1 MLFRYFVRE
10 WRVFVG
16 SHSSRVREKQKQE
29 KCWRC
34 KARVDDVET
43 KPARSLAQVRD
54 EIAKD
59 VREEKRV
66 SGLANLASE
75 IEEQLGDGATLTEVA
90 EELDLD
96 LASVGPVLADG
107 RLADDPRQSIPE
119 VLRPAL
125 ATAFQMDEEE
135 PEIAPVESG
144 RTYLVYEASNITPA
158 AAAPFAEIEEAV
170 EARWRAAQGMK
181 AARAAADRVIA
192 RLGKGDSM
200 AEALAAEERRVPPAQ
215 SVNMTREELARQ
227 RDQRIPPPLAL
238 LFSMAKNTT
247 KKLDAGGNM
256 GFFIVRLNDIE
267 MDDIAEDDPLIG
279 QAKRQMGPL
288 IGEEYVEQF
297 GQAMQQE
304 LGVSRNASAIEA
316 VRKQLAGN

>member
-1 MLFRYFVRE
+1 M
-10 WRVFVG
+10 
-16 SHSSRVREKQKQE
+16 
-29 KCWRC
+29 
-34 KARVDDVET
+34 
-43 KPARSLAQVRD
+43 
-54 EIAKD
+54 
-59 VREEKRV
+59 
-66 SGLANLASE
+66 
-75 IEEQLGDGATLTEVA
+75 
-90 EELDLD
+90 
-96 LASVGPVLADG
+96 ADG
-107 RLADDPRQSIPE
+107 RLADNPRQSIPE

-125 ATAFQMDEEE
+125 TTAFQMDEEE

-170 EARWRAAQGMK
+170 EVRWRAAQGMK